1 MIFSTLGLD
10 DTEPRG
16 SVADVPDPVPGEH
29 ELLIQVAAAGVN
41 RADLLQAAGHYPPP
55 PGAPAH
61 LGLEVSG
68 TVTAIGDAVTT
79 HAVGDRVVAL
89 LAGGGYADVVVVHED
104 LALPVPAGVDLVE
117 AGGLMEAACTV
128 WSNLEAAD
136 AAAGQTLLIHGGSG
150 GVGSLAI
157 QIGVAMGMR
166 VFATAGGAERARRCE
181 DLGAERGIDHR
192 GEDFVET
199 LREGGGADVILDVV
213 GAAYLERNLAALST
227 GGALVIIG
235 MQKGSKGELDLG
247 RLLAK
252 RARVIGTTLRARPHA
267 EKAAIV
273 AGVARD
279 VWPLVPG
286 RVSPVVHATYPL
298 AEASSAQAA
307 LAEGG
312 VFGKILLLP

>member
-1 MIFSTLGLD
+1 M
-10 DTEPRG
+10 
-16 SVADVPDPVPGEH
+16 
-29 ELLIQVAAAGVN
+29 LLRVAAAGVN

-55 PGAPAH
+55 TGAPAH

-68 TVTAIGDAVTT
+68 TVVAAGAAVTA
-79 HAVGDRVVAL
+79 HRAGDEVAAL
-89 LAGGGYADVVVVHED
+89 LGGGGYADTVAVHED
-104 LALPVPAGVDLVE
+104 LALSVPEGLDLVA

-128 WSNLEAAD
+128 WSNLRAAD
-136 AAAGQTLLIHGGSG
+136 AVAGHTLLVHGGSG

-157 QIGVAMGMR
+157 QIGAAMGMR
-166 VFATAGGAERARRCE
+166 VFATAGGAERAARCE
-181 DLGAERGIDHR
+181 ELGAERGINHR
-192 GEDFVET
+192 DEDFVDVV
-199 LREGGGADVILDVV
+199 REAGGADVILDVV
-213 GAAYLERNLAALST
+213 GAAYLERNLAALAT
-227 GGALVIIG
+227 GGALVVIG
-235 MQKGSKGELDLG
+235 MQKGTKAELDLG

-286 RVSPVVHATYPL
+286 RVSPVVHGTYSL
-298 AEASSAQAA
+298 ADASAAHRA

-312 VFGKILLLP
+312 VFGKLLLLP

>member
-10 DTEPRG
+10 GTEPRE
-16 SVADVPDPVPGEH
+16 SLTDAPDPVLGEH
-29 ELLIQVAAAGVN
+29 DLLIQVAAAGVN
-41 RADLLQAAGHYPPP
+41 RADLWQAAGHYPPP
-55 PGAPAH
+55 PGAPTH

-68 TVTAIGDAVTT
+68 TVTTIGSAVTT

-89 LAGGGYADVVVVHED
+89 LAGGGYADVVAVHED
-104 LALPVPAGVDLVE
+104 LALPVPAGVDLVD

-128 WSNLEAAD
+128 WSNLQAAD
-136 AAAGQTLLIHGGSG
+136 AAAGQTLLVHGGSG

-157 QIGVAMGMR
+157 QIGAAMGMR

-192 GEDFVET
+192 GEDFVEI
-199 LREGGGADVILDVV
+199 LREAEGADVILDVV
-213 GAAYLERNLAALST
+213 GAAYLERNLTALST
-227 GGALVIIG
+227 GGALIVIG
-235 MQKGSKGELDLG
+235 MQKGSRAELDLG

-252 RARVIGTTLRARPHA
+252 RARIIGTTLRARPHA
-267 EKAAIV
+267 EKAAVV

-298 AEASSAQAA
+298 AEASAAHTA